1 MSQLDDLLARSQAPG
16 RFVERR
22 RFTLSRE
29 KAIEKQREFALRHP
43 RQYILELIQA
53 AVFAGATYIAID
65 VRPQSC
71 LVAWVGGTKIEA
83 RELESLLDYLF
94 ADRTDRRQRHLVQ
107 LAVGVNALLQ
117 RRPRTLRIETG
128 DGSSAIRMDLD
139 AQGAGTVGVPEDAI
153 GGTYLYAEFAS
164 GWMSRFASAMAGGK
178 QTEEQKLVEVRCLYT
193 PVPILLNGSAPFGYR
208 GSRHIE
214 IFGARSQRHFDS
226 DGRRG
231 VVAIHSSSRA
241 ATGFRMVVGGVWI
254 STLDLDEI
262 ATRSLVGV
270 VCDDGLRKT
279 ADHSDIVQDYRY
291 QQMLHAVQPHAN
303 DLLQEV
309 EGRSYTPPKLP
320 TPEVPEAQ
328 ASTTE
333 VEEVF
338 EPLPD
343 VIDML
348 PPRLPTTLGQLQ
360 EMRVREA
367 GSETP
372 LFFCTPQTTQDLQGG
387 PADPSHFP
395 YRILVLTPGQVRT
408 LEKEVPDATL
418 HRLSGKADVDF
429 VRRVLER
436 QTVVRE
442 HRFTSRFGTV
452 CLRLHLEGRPP
463 DWGEGRPGVPFCVV
477 EEGKTRCAGLI
488 DGHQVKLT
496 SLEDL
501 SGSQEQ
507 PTTYRLGNSLYLPGV
522 SVLVEVA
529 NRSGLPIT
537 DDLVGEILAEAWH
550 VAVPDGSPPH
560 TQLLCALLGQ
570 LAVPQ
575 LQTAPQVQLGASLP
589 IHHPDT
595 LRHVPLVETDKGPL
609 SLAGLLDLMGT
620 DGVVELKT
628 AEAFAQMESLER
640 RCGYGHLIHPTLT
653 ARPVY
658 GVGRIGDRWAWMDER
673 KMWSLPALS
682 QLIWVASTLQ
692 PRRHDEHW
700 EAHESPGPELVAVS
714 RRGTDPSDWESGW
727 TLLYQQ
733 LLRMEIDDRWDVGI
747 RPPLTLERA
756 QGMGRR
762 ALLRMAVHLGHTDQP
777 LLLPSDGGARRSID
791 EIRQSPYARV
801 LARTGVEMAEAWTFL
816 FTRDELAIIDSEETI
831 GLRYDDPPDV
841 WRSLKDGPDAGWLI
855 RQEVRQA
862 GLSGWL
868 GLRFPY
874 DGTTGILVRTT
885 GRLVAIPQM
894 DQRIPCHG
902 LLWPDGSGSEVTE
915 EQIRLLQLAGLRL
928 YQEVL
933 GRLRTGMSNVEAES
947 ARLYGWTFAKYASR
961 NRRLSGTA
969 LDFARLI
976 EVKDPDGQVWGSLEE
991 WLKTPADTRPPA
1003 PEAVVIQADPTPP
1016 TALTTRPKTEE
1027 PTFLQSRLHD
1037 ALGVREL
1044 RLHLT
1049 GHDDAESSDAVSI
1062 LAHRSHREAVTLSL
1076 NQQNSLIRAALGRP
1090 GPEREILLLEM
1101 ARQLCGFLQGRV
1113 TIDLLKCQQVLLAQ
1127 RLEAR

>member
-16 RFVERR
+16 KFVERR

-71 LVAWVGGTKIEA
+71 LVAWVGGTQIEA
-83 RELESLLDYLF
+83 RELENLLDYLF
-94 ADRTDRRQRHLVQ
+94 ADRADRKHRHLVQ
-107 LAVGVNALLQ
+107 MAVGVNALLQ

-128 DGSSAIRMDLD
+128 DGGSAIRMDLD
-139 AQGAGTVGVPEDAI
+139 AEGAGTVGVPEDAI
-153 GGTYLYAEFAS
+153 GGTYLYAEFAT
-164 GWMSRFASAMAGGK
+164 GWMSRFTGAMSGNK
-178 QTEEQKLVEVRCLYT
+178 HTEEQKLVEVRCLYT
-193 PVPILLNGSAPFGYR
+193 PVPILLNGGAPFGYR

-241 ATGFRMVVGGVWI
+241 ATGFRVVVGGVWI

-262 ATRSLVGV
+262 ATRPLVGV
-270 VCDDGLRKT
+270 ICDDGLRKT

-291 QQMLHAVQPHAN
+291 GQMLHAVQPHASA
-303 DLLQEV
+303 LLKEV
-309 EGRSYTPPKLP
+309 EGQNYKPPKLAAP
-320 TPEVPEAQ
+320 IVPKVQ
-328 ASTTE
+328 TVQTE
-333 VEEVF
+333 SQQIS

-343 VIDML
+343 VLNML
-348 PPRLPTTLGQLQ
+348 PPRLPTTLSQLQ
-360 EMRVREA
+360 EMRVRES

-372 LFFCTPQTTQDLQGG
+372 LFFCTPQTTADLRGG

-395 YRILVLTPGQVRT
+395 YRVLVLTAGQVRT
-408 LEKEVPDATL
+408 LEDEIPDITL

-436 QTVVRE
+436 QAVVRE
-442 HRFTSRFGTV
+442 HRFESRHGTV

-463 DWGEGRPGVPFCVV
+463 DWGDGKPGVPFCVV
-477 EEGKTRCAGLI
+477 NDGITLSAGLL
-488 DGHQVKLT
+488 DGQQVRLT
-496 SLEDL
+496 SLLNPESLDDP
-501 SGSQEQ
+501 QA
-507 PTTYRLGNSLYLPGV
+507 TYRLGNSLVLPGV
-522 SVLVEVA
+522 SVVLEVRQGDWRA
-529 NRSGLPIT
+529 LQ
-537 DDLVGEILAEAWH
+537 DDVVGEILAEAWH
-550 VAVPDGSPPH
+550 LAVPDGSAPH

-575 LQTAPQVQLGASLP
+575 LQTAPQVQLGVSLP
-589 IHHPDT
+589 IRHPDT
-595 LRHVPLVETDKGPL
+595 LRHVPLVRTDKGRL
-609 SLAGLLDLMGT
+609 SLAGFLDLMGT
-620 DGVVELKT
+620 DEVVELKT
-628 AEAFAQMESLER
+628 AAEFAQMESLEQ

-653 ARPVY
+653 ARPVF
-658 GVGRIGDRWAWMDER
+658 GVGRIGDRWVWMDER
-673 KMWSLPALS
+673 KMWSLPELS
-682 QLIWVASTLQ
+682 QLIWVAATLQ
-692 PRRHDEHW
+692 PLRHDEHW
-700 EAHESPGPELVAVS
+700 EAHETPGPEIVAVC
-714 RRGTDPSDWESGW
+714 RRDTEPSDWETGW

-733 LLRMEIDDRWDVGI
+733 LLRMEVDDQWDLGI
-747 RPPLTLERA
+747 RPPLTLGRA

-762 ALLRMAVHLGHTDQP
+762 ALLRMALHLGHTDQP

-791 EIRQSPYARV
+791 EIRQSPYVRV
-801 LARTGVEMAEAWTFL
+801 LARTGVELAEPWTFL
-816 FTRDELAIIDSEETI
+816 LTRDELAIIDSEERI
-831 GLRYDDPPDV
+831 GLRYDDPPAV
-841 WRSLKDGPDAGWLI
+841 WRSLTDGPDAGWLI
-855 RQEVRQA
+855 RQEVKQA

-902 LLWPDGSGSEVTE
+902 LLWPDSSGGEITD
-915 EQIRLLQLAGLRL
+915 EQVRLLQLAGLRL

-933 GRLRTGMSNVEAES
+933 GRLRTGMTAPEAES

-976 EVKDPDGQVWGSLEE
+976 EVKDPEGQVWGNVEE
-991 WLKTPADTRPPA
+991 WLQTPPDARPPS
-1003 PEAVVIQADPTPP
+1003 PEAVVFHEDPAPP
-1016 TALTTRPKTEE
+1016 TALTTRPEE
-1027 PTFLQSRLHD
+1027 DKAGQIHNRLHD
-1037 ALGVREL
+1037 AIGIADL

-1049 GHDDAESSDAVSI
+1049 GHSESASASTVNI
-1062 LAHRSHREAVTLSL
+1062 LAHRSHRGAVTLSL
-1076 NQQNSLIRAALGRP
+1076 NQTHPLVRVALGRP
-1090 GPEREILLLEM
+1090 GPEREVLLLEM
-1101 ARQLCGFLQGRV
+1101 ARQLCGYLQSRAE
-1113 TIDLLKCQQVLLAQ
+1113 IDLLKCQHVLLAQ
-1127 RLEAR
+1127 RLESR